1 MASSYTPVYPTAC
14 HLFIIAYFADIVPI
28 VLEKITKR
36 HNLLR
41 NRYVKIISTNMF
53 KALFHLECVPQHL
66 AVSCIGS
73 VVYKLL
79 SLKLCLQKNKKKSKW
94 FWLG

>member
-1 MASSYTPVYPTAC
+1 MG
-14 HLFIIAYFADIVPI
+14 IVPI
-28 VLEKITKR
+28 VLENELQDR

-41 NRYVKIISTNMF
+41 NRYMKIISTNML
-53 KALFHLECVPQHL
+53 KALFLIKCVPQHL

-79 SLKLCLQKNKKKSKW
+79 SLKSYLQKSKKEVKMIW
-94 FWLG
+94 VRIIIYWHG